1 MCKPAY
7 LPVGTG
13 CESASAEPAAVETAP
28 ASTADGSTVY
38 FALFVSLVSCV
49 VSVVAISFIVS
60 SLNNNNL

>member
-13 CESASAEPAAVETAP
+13 CDGASAEPTAVAT
-28 ASTADGSTVY
+28 TITTVDSGTVN
-38 FALFVSLVSCV
+38 FALFVSLLSCV

-60 SLNNNNL
+60 SLNNI